1 MGLSLR
7 DLSNA
12 LFGNYANSATL
23 KTISQK
29 SFINNAGTN
38 GVSFASTIQTANQ
51 INAKKY
57 KTTLSNSM
65 QKIFKAT
72 FNSREDIFEAIDLVK
87 YLDISQQ
94 LLSTIVDDAF
104 NAFDIEEPFTA
115 QYIGNS
121 YNADEVNQRIQ
132 SSIKRLNLYAVF
144 RDMVEDFI
152 TYGEYYLETPCKTG
166 IGIIAINDTV
176 STKDVISVYEN
187 YDLLYHVAKKKDKG
201 QTVVVEI
208 DKDQLTHFKMENA
221 TIRMRPSEFGSVVGV
236 PEVIK
241 VGKSVLF
248 PVLKLLQRYQLLDI
262 ASLANDLKRAL
273 MPPIIHIG
281 TPDGMTLEQR
291 MDMVKQYEEYFMEMG
306 DIMHSIDASKE
317 LQPSQILQLAT
328 QVKIAPAGENNAGRM
343 ERAALDSEFSLNET
357 QDRLIARIKSTIGV
371 PNDDEGKT
379 RFNLLKEKSKYAKKL
394 IDIHIS
400 CCRGLQSVLLK
411 DLRYQGIIIEPAN
424 LEIKFKSIQN
434 PDVEE
439 DAEGMFHMASSV
451 RDVIRTYSETAE
463 DIGGM
468 RVKPASAK
476 RFLDEMMSRYPQLD
490 DMLELIPGG
499 ENDLAGAIDDAENAD
514 FDSGDDAENTDFD
527 SGDNSG
533 FVERP
538 DDAPSGPEAEEI
550 PDDEPLVEP
559 EEDGGEE

>member
-1 MGLSLR
+1 MGLTLR
-7 DLSNA
+7 DMTNA
-12 LFGNYANSATL
+12 LFGNYANSATV

-29 SFINNAGTN
+29 SFINNAGSN
-38 GVSFASTIQTANQ
+38 GIAFASTIQNSSSF
-51 INAKKY
+51 NNKKY
-57 KTTLSNSM
+57 KESISQSM
-65 QKIFKAT
+65 QKIFRAT
-72 FNSREDIFEAIDLVK
+72 FNSRSDIFEAIDLVK
-87 YLDISQQ
+87 HLDISQQ

-104 NAFDIEEPFTA
+104 NAFDIEEPFTI

-121 YNADEVNQRIQ
+121 YNADEVNSRIQ

-144 RDMVEDFI
+144 RDIVEDFI
-152 TYGEYYLETPCKTG
+152 TYGEYYLETPCAKN
-166 IGIIAINDTV
+166 IGIVSINDTV
-176 STKDVISVYEN
+176 SAKDIISVYEN
-187 YDLLYHVAKKKDKG
+187 YDLLYHVAKRKEKG
-201 QTVVVEI
+201 QTVILEI
-208 DKDQLTHFKMENA
+208 NKDQLTHFKMENA
-221 TIRMRPSEFGSVVGV
+221 SIRMRPSEFGSVIGV

-262 ASLANDLKRAL
+262 ASLANDLKQAL

-281 TPDGMTLEQR
+281 SPEGMTSDQI
-291 MDMVKQYEEYFMEMG
+291 MDMVKKYEEYFMEMG
-306 DIMHSIDASKE
+306 DLLHSIDATKE

-328 QVKIAPAGENNAGRM
+328 QVKIAPASENGSGRM
-343 ERAALDSEFSLNET
+343 ERVALDSEVNLNET
-357 QDRLIARIKSTIGV
+357 QDRLVARIRSTIGV

-400 CCRGLQSVLLK
+400 CGRGLQALMLK

-424 LEIKFKSIQN
+424 LEVKFKSIQN

-439 DAEGMFHMASSV
+439 DAEGMFHMASAV

-468 RVKPASAK
+468 RVKPESAK

-490 DMLELIPGG
+490 DMLELVSDSTNELGDI
-499 ENDLAGAIDDAENAD
+499 LDDARDDED
-514 FDSGDDAENTDFD
+514 FGPS
-527 SGDNSG
+527 DNSG
-533 FVERP
+533 FVERE
-538 DDAPSGPEAEEI
+538 DDFDVEEPEIDAEEPEI
-550 PDDEPLVEP
+550 DVEEP
-559 EEDGGEE
+559 EPTGDEE